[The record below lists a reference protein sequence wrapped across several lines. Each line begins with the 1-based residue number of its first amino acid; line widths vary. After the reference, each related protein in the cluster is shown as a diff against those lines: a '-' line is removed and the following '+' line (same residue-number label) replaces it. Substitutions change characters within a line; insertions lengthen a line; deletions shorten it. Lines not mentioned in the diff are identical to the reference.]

1 MLLTILF
8 IVLTTMGTIC
18 FIGFFKDD
26 SYEYI
31 NIKTSLAD
39 NNSIIAIFG
48 TIFIIIGSCGLF
60 FSLVIISI
68 VQIPKEIAYEKCL
81 NEKQILEYRLE
92 NQKENVFENS
102 LLYNEIINFNNE
114 LTTHKVCCSDL
125 WLSWFGNEKI
135 ADIEYIKLEVEENEK
150 N

>member
-8 IVLTTMGTIC
+8 IVLTTIGSIC
-18 FIGFFKDD
+18 FIDFFKDD
-26 SYEYI
+26 SYKYI
-31 NIKTSLAD
+31 DAKKSLAND
-39 NNSIIAIFG
+39 NPIIAILG
-48 TIFIIIGSCGLF
+48 YIFIIIGSCGLF

-68 VQIPKEIAYEKCL
+68 VQIPKEINYEKCL

-102 LLYNEIINFNNE
+102 LLYNEIINFNNK

-125 WLSWFGNEKI
+125 WLNWFGNEKI
-135 ADIEYIKLEVEENEK
+135 ADIEYIKLEVE
-150 N
+150 

>member
-8 IVLTTMGTIC
+8 IVLTTIGSIC
-18 FIGFFKDD
+18 FISFFKDD
-26 SYEYI
+26 SYKYI
-31 NIKTSLAD
+31 DVKKSLAND
-39 NNSIIAIFG
+39 NPIIAIFG
-48 TIFIIIGSCGLF
+48 FIFIIIGSCGLI
-60 FSLVIISI
+60 FSLIIISI
-68 VQIPKEIAYEKCL
+68 VQIPKEIDYEKCL
-81 NEKQILEYRLE
+81 NEKRILEYRLE

-135 ADIEYIKLEVEENEK
+135 ANIEYIKLEVEEDE
-150 N
+150 